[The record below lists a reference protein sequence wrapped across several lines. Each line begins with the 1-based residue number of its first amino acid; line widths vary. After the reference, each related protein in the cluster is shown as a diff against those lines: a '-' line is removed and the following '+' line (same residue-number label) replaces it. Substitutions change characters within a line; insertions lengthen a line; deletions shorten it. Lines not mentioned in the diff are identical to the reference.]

1 MTAKYLLDTNV
12 LSEPLKKNP
21 NTPLLAKLQLN
32 SDRIITATPVLHE
45 LYFGCYRLPSSQK
58 RKSIATYI
66 REVIIDTMIVLSYC
80 NEAAQWHAEERARLT
95 RIGLTPSFV
104 DGQIAAI
111 AHIHGAIL
119 VTRNTS
125 DFHPFSGLV
134 VENWYEQQWEIG
146 KNGVRLD

>member
-32 SDRIITATPVLHE
+32 SNRIITATPVLHE
-45 LYFGCYRLPSSQK
+45 LYFGCYRLPSSRK
-58 RKSIATYI
+58 RKAIATYI
-66 REVIIDTMIVLSYC
+66 REVITDTMIVHPYC
-80 NEAAQWHAEERARLT
+80 DEAAQWHAKERARLT
-95 RIGLTPSFV
+95 RIGQTPSFV

-111 AHIHGAIL
+111 AHIHGGIL

-125 DFHPFSGLV
+125 DFHPFSDLA
-134 VENWYEQQWEIG
+134 VENWYEQQ
-146 KNGVRLD
+146 